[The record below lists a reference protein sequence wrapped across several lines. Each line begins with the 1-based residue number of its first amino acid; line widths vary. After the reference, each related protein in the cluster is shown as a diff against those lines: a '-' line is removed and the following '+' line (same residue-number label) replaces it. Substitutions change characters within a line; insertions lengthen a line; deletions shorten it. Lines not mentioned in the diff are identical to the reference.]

1 VPPSAPHREEQK
13 VLAGNWR
20 DVSLVVVSFRDYV
33 DNGWLPS
40 KLIETTTWPPT
51 SPTNRHV

>member
-20 DVSLVVVSFRDYV
+20 DASLVVVSFRDYV